1 MFEGPHATNI
11 FGDSSFRWWSPPV
24 SLDRGG
30 RVRRSRCI
38 LLGWR
43 GFLNVSLIHHE
54 CCKSFECFFDFFH
67 LGFRLLFVVFNF
79 FFREDELIFRLVL
92 CLVGSFWNFEV

>member
-11 FGDSSFRWWSPPV
+11 FGDSSFQWWSPPV

-30 RVRRSRCI
+30 RVWRSRCI

-43 GFLNVSLIHHE
+43 GFRNVSLIHHE
-54 CCKSFECFFDFFH
+54 CCEFVSLIQDECCEFVDAFVEVFNLSFE
-67 LGFRLLFVVFNF
+67 LLFVV
-79 FFREDELIFRLVL
+79 
-92 CLVGSFWNFEV
+92 